1 MTNND
6 IVMQGSPSMEN
17 TFLIDQPI
25 TNKNYALKTAG
36 FWIRFWAFYLMD
48 SLLLL

>member
-17 TFLIDQPI
+17 TFLINQPI
-25 TNKNYALKTAG
+25 TNKNYALK
-36 FWIRFWAFYLMD
+36 RQAFGYV
-48 SLLLL
+48 SGHFY